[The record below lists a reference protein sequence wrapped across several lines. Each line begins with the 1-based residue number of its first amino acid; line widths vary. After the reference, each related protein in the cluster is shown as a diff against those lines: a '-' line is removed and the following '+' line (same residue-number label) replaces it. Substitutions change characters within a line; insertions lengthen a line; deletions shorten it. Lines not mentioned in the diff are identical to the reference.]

1 MEKPKNRKELVKALI
16 STNLTEE
23 EHDELLEMLID
34 NPISVEE
41 LKHMATEFFGDM
53 VKAVVD
59 IDRGKLAINS
69 ELHSDLERLL
79 LEDGSE
85 QEFLWGINLYPEYIG
100 TDDFIEFDSLIN
112 IRPWQNNRSRYV
124 EDEHIREQI
133 TGIVIRY
140 FK

>member
-1 MEKPKNRKELVKALI
+1 MI
-16 STNLTEE
+16 
-23 EHDELLEMLID
+23 ID

-124 EDEHIREQI
+124 EDALRRRRAYKGTNYRHSHPIFQI
-133 TGIVIRY
+133 KCSI
-140 FK
+140 KH